1 MEKLGFIGFGGAGYG
16 LSKGLRESGQ
26 IDITFFDLM
35 RNDESVG
42 PVLSR
47 RADETGARSCSSV
60 AELIDSAGIIIS
72 CVPGAFALKVAEE
85 AALHLKSHHLF
96 VDVNTTSPKTMGL
109 VYEALRESGST
120 FVDVAMMG
128 AVPAFLHRVPCLASG
143 TGAQMFKSCMEPYGM
158 DITWVGEEPG
168 QATAIKMLR
177 SVFMKGLLALLI
189 ETLGATHRYGVD
201 KIVLESLART
211 MAKNDFLGIVRQQ
224 LAKGVISAERMT
236 HEMEAVVQTLVE
248 MGAPATMSAATRV
261 TLRRCSDLGLAE
273 HFNHEMPDS
282 LEEILDA
289 LTAEVGK

>member
-16 LSKGLRESGQ
+16 LSKGLRESGR
-26 IDITFFDLM
+26 IDITFFDSM

-47 RADETGARSCSSV
+47 RADETGARACSSV

-72 CVPGAFALKVAEE
+72 CVPGTFALKVAEE
-85 AALHLKSHHLF
+85 AALHLEPHHLF
-96 VDVNTTSPKTMGL
+96 VDVNTTSPKTMRL
-109 VYEALRESGST
+109 VDEALCKSGSA
-120 FVDVAMMG
+120 FADVAMMG
-128 AVPAFLHRVPCLASG
+128 AVPTFLHRVPCIASG
-143 TGAQMFKSCMEPYGM
+143 TGAQMFKRCMEPYGM

-201 KIVLESLART
+201 EIVLDSLART
-211 MAKNDFLGIVRQQ
+211 MAKNDFLEIVRQQ
-224 LAKGVISAERMT
+224 LAKGVISAARMT

-261 TLRRCSDLGLAE
+261 TLRRCSGLGLDE
-273 HFNHEMPDS
+273 HFNHEMPES

-289 LTAEVGK
+289 LTAEVGT